1 MKKIQ
6 YTINKK
12 HPTKKGGITM
22 SLNGIK
28 ETVSCITEDIKGG
41 LEIMGRYVLRHDIR
55 SKITI
60 LDREKGVKLFEKD
73 RNTTDEYPLVKLVAL
88 VFAAL
93 AGIAVIAIGLSA
105 GASRKKVIKA
115 QKSEIKRLRK
125 LCKGAGVD
133 TSIKKK

>member
-1 MKKIQ
+1 MDIKDIKS
-6 YTINKK
+6 KVSS
-12 HPTKKGGITM
+12 ITDD
-22 SLNGIK
+22 
-28 ETVSCITEDIKGG
+28 VKGG

-55 SKITI
+55 SKIAI

-73 RNTTDEYPLVKLVAL
+73 RNTTDEYPRVKLVTL

-133 TSIKKK
+133 TKIKKK